1 MTDAN
6 ILTTK
11 TSGVSHAE
19 GKKRALDNI
28 VDPDDRDTSTNQKNP
43 NEDDDA
49 TATETESPTAEK
61 NAKKRKT
68 IHK

>member
-6 ILTTK
+6 ISTAK
-11 TSGVSHAE
+11 ASVSHAE
-19 GKKRALDNI
+19 GKKRALDNVI
-28 VDPDDRDTSTNQKNP
+28 DPYDRNTSNNPKNP
-43 NEDDDA
+43 DEDDDA

-61 NAKKRKT
+61 TAKKRKT